1 MSLPKSEECVSY
13 VFPSLSL
20 SVDVEEFFALDLRKE
35 DFDSGRVS
43 NPNGWIHWKYNKMC
57 GVAKEG
63 RNSRI
68 RDEAKEGQDRDLTL
82 L

>member
-20 SVDVEEFFALDLRKE
+20 SVDVEELFTLDLRKE

-57 GVAKEG
+57 SVAKEG

-68 RDEAKEGQDRDLTL
+68 RDEAKERQDRDLTL